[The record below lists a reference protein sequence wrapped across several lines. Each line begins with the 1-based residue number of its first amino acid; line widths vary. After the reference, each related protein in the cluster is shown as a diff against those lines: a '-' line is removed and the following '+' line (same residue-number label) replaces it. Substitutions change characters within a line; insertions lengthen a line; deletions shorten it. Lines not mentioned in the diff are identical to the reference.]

1 MIKIREKG
9 TDKEFIKQV
18 HLLMDLCLHSPNG
31 LLEGRFTWKVDK
43 DLNEIITI
51 KLKSGLKL

>member
-1 MIKIREKG
+1 LNKVIKIREKG

-31 LLEGRFTWKVDK
+31 LLRE
-43 DLNEIITI
+43 DLLGKLI
-51 KLKSGLKL
+51 KI